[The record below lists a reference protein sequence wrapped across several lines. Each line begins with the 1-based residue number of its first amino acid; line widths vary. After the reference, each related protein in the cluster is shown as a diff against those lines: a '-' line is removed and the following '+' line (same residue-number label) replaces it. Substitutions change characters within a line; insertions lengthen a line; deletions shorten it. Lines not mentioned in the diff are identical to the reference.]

1 MLEEIKNIKTGKK
14 DLRSFGITFGII
26 FLIIAGFLYYQEKDS
41 FQLFIYIAGSFIS
54 LGFLIPIILKPIYL
68 VWMIFAVILGW
79 FMTRV
84 IISLLYYIIITP
96 IGLFLRII
104 GKDLLDL
111 KEQKNKKS
119 YWNIR
124 NSEDEQNQNY
134 EKQF

>member
-1 MLEEIKNIKTGKK
+1 MFEEIKNIKTGEK
-14 DLRSFGITFGII
+14 DIRIFGITMGII
-26 FLIIAGFLYYQEKDS
+26 LLIIAAFLFLKEKDS

-54 LGFLIPIILKPIYL
+54 LGLLIPIILKPIYL

-111 KEQKNKKS
+111 KEKKNKKS

>member
-1 MLEEIKNIKTGKK
+1 MFEEIKNIKTAKK
-14 DLRSFGITFGII
+14 DIRSFGFTFGII

-41 FQLFIYIAGSFIS
+41 FQLFIYLAGSFS
-54 LGFLIPIILKPIYL
+54 FSGIILPIVLKPAYMI
-68 VWMIFAVILGW
+68 WMIFAVILGW

-84 IISLLYYIIITP
+84 ILSLLFYLIITP
-96 IGLFLRII
+96 IGLFLRIL

-124 NSEDEQNQNY
+124 NSEEEQNQNY

>member
-1 MLEEIKNIKTGKK
+1 MFEEIKNIKTGKK

-41 FQLFIYIAGSFIS
+41 FQLFIYLAGSFS
-54 LGFLIPIILKPIYL
+54 GLGIILPIILKPFYM

-79 FMTRV
+79 FMTKV
-84 IISLLYYIIITP
+84 ILSLLFYLIITP

-104 GKDLLDL
+104 GKDLLNL
-111 KEQKNKKS
+111 KEKKQQKS
-119 YWNIR
+119 YWNMR
-124 NSEDEQNQNY
+124 NSEEEQNQNY